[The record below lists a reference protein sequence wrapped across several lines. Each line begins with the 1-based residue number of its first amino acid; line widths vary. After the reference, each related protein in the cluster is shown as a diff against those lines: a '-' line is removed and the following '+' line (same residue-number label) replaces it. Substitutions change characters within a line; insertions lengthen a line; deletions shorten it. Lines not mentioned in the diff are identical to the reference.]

1 MQILI
6 LSLLHEADT
15 AIPNGVFKVFTATLP
30 CVSVMGAKIS
40 EYLLEKSRL
49 VSQSPGEESFH
60 IFYYMLAGLTKEY
73 QQHFKLHAP
82 DKFRYDT
89 YFKENGYTFLEIQ
102 ISILRKG

>member
-1 MQILI
+1 MKFQSLFYGKII
-6 LSLLHEADT
+6 INLSCAGFAHRELKLN
-15 AIPNGVFKVFTATLP
+15 PNVVLA
-30 CVSVMGAKIS
+30 VMGAKIS

-82 DKFRYDT
+82 DKFR
-89 YFKENGYTFLEIQ
+89 
-102 ISILRKG
+102 

>member
-1 MQILI
+1 MI
-6 LSLLHEADT
+6 T
-15 AIPNGVFKVFTATLP
+15 
-30 CVSVMGAKIS
+30 VMGAKIS

-82 DKFRYDT
+82 DKFR
-89 YFKENGYTFLEIQ
+89 FVKL
-102 ISILRKG
+102 